1 MKYLTSIWTC
11 IVLALLLVGIR
22 VYDPLLVEQLR
33 LNSFDQYI
41 RSMPDSQA
49 EGVIL
54 LNIGEESLAELGQ
67 YPFPRQT
74 YAQIISGQPFLATYA
89 SSPGD
94 PLGRPGAFPRGCP
107 PDQIVWQT
115 ALQCEQR

>member
-11 IVLALLLVGIR
+11 LALVLILVGIR

-67 YPFPRQT
+67 YPFPRT
-74 YAQIISGQPFLATYA
+74 NIRTNYL
-89 SSPGD
+89 
-94 PLGRPGAFPRGCP
+94 RPAKCKRGCDWVYILIP
-107 PDQIVWQT
+107 RRRSF
-115 ALQCEQR
+115 QR